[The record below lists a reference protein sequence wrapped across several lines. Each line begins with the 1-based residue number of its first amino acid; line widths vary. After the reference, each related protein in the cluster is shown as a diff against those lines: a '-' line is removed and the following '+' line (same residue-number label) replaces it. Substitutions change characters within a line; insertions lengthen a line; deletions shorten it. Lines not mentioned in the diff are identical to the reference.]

1 MGFSRQF
8 SEISTGCNRPI
19 AVFPGA
25 QSGVW
30 LAAKPVIGFLALND
44 SDGLLSV
51 FMRGTNLHAFW
62 DHEMMA
68 LVSEDPIAWV
78 SRLKQNAQSPQF
90 KKMQGLNPIDIAQ
103 KSCRI
108 VARPDFYP
116 PHKVNEEYVKTFTPV
131 MERQMVSAVSR
142 LARTLNE
149 VWR

>member
-1 MGFSRQF
+1 M
-8 SEISTGCNRPI
+8 
-19 AVFPGA
+19 AVFPGGHA
-25 QSGVW
+25 GVW

>member
-1 MGFSRQF
+1 
-8 SEISTGCNRPI
+8 
-19 AVFPGA
+19 
-25 QSGVW
+25 
-30 LAAKPVIGFLALND
+30 
-44 SDGLLSV
+44 
-51 FMRGTNLHAFW
+51 
-62 DHEMMA
+62 MA

-116 PHKVNEEYVKTFTPV
+116 PHEVNEEYVKTFTPV